1 MPPDQQEFIAL
12 NAELAKVWP
21 RITEKID
28 ALPDADEW
36 AKVKGKCQ
44 YLER

>member
-1 MPPDQQEFIAL
+1 MSAANID
-12 NAELAKVWP
+12 V
-21 RITEKID
+21 ITESALWD

-36 AKVKGKCQ
+36 AKVKDKLK